1 MEQSYWYH
9 KPLSIL
15 DIFGNR
21 QPEGFH
27 GHSDCDLEISIL
39 LPTNGWNCQGSSI
52 WLLCRTMNGVAMFL
66 VFLLRTKSPLLFR
79 VSIFSFL
86 SAYQTKYK
94 LLIITIQ
101 IINKLF
107 SIFSCTIY
115 VYTCILKY
123 IHKCLCGIHKC
134 LCDVYTHTHIY
145 QNILPFLSA
154 LLSQVTP
161 PESTWWQCP
170 KDQSMTLLW
179 SRSQMHML
187 TKRKEDRET
196 WRCSSQSNPITE
208 EHQVLLIFFTW
219 ALLSSVTKIHGVW
232 SRRAYEFSKVFVNK
246 TIWNVKAYFV
256 I

>member
-1 MEQSYWYH
+1 MWY
-9 KPLSIL
+9 
-15 DIFGNR
+15 
-21 QPEGFH
+21 
-27 GHSDCDLEISIL
+27 
-39 LPTNGWNCQGSSI
+39 
-52 WLLCRTMNGVAMFL
+52 V
-66 VFLLRTKSPLLFR
+66 
-79 VSIFSFL
+79 
-86 SAYQTKYK
+86 
-94 LLIITIQ
+94 
-101 IINKLF
+101 
-107 SIFSCTIY
+107 
-115 VYTCILKY
+115 
-123 IHKCLCGIHKC
+123 HKCLR
-134 LCDVYTHTHIY
+134 DVYTHTHIY